1 MRTLE
6 GNTNGTIEFGQRSL
20 KLIYSTDE
28 GKLAHYINS
37 RSLVIALA
45 EQSYSYCSRN
55 NGIDKDSQASRA
67 YVFRPNCTFPLKC
80 EGQVPLTVMQGP
92 MLDEVY

>member
-6 GNTNGTIEFGQRSL
+6 GNTNGTIEFRQRSL

-28 GKLAHYINS
+28 GKLAHYLNS

-55 NGIDKDSQASRA
+55 DGTDKDFQASRA
-67 YVFRPNCTFPLKC
+67 YVFPSKSYIPNK
-80 EGQVPLTVMQGP
+80 M
-92 MLDEVY
+92 